1 MVQLE
6 QTGKKPRLQHSDLAN
21 SALTPEEKQRE
32 RQKRWVANEKR
43 DPHRAQ
49 EMKEQ
54 NTANKRAWRKR
65 KREEMQSK
73 QLTPNTNSQS
83 HAPQKRPR
91 TSSPEAPS
99 GHVGPSIS
107 EPDTIPIG
115 PILLAQETLTTI
127 VTPRPMRDIAVMT
140 DTPSPP
146 VNCSSIPDD
155 QAYPSPTLS
164 ALTDLEFRDL
174 ANPIIGSQVHEQSDT
189 VQWDDGSTTVL
200 PCIMKNGI
208 NICEEDALAVSFF
221 ASLPESL
228 PATSKNVVHLQ
239 HSDRRFTSRQLC
251 DEISAALRINKA
263 VVIRQVSTPEPAT
276 LDLEYLEDR
285 GMSDLMRV
293 VVHDAEQRTK
303 DFTYPHQNAT
313 LAEFIRN
320 IHDPN
325 KIQCI
330 LDVPYGQGGL
340 PSYLSTLDSGI
351 TNGWNQTT
359 VDCPIGDKVHP
370 DNFIVHSWSLLHG
383 PAYWT
388 NPHHDSDGSVT
399 FVQIETGEKKWGL
412 FKPIHE
418 DTITRTNL
426 SNIALTLTD
435 LYRNRENIQ
444 ENWHGE
450 IVTLLPGDML
460 IQPAGQFHAV
470 YTPVASFATGGHFY
484 NYECMHLTELSR
496 YIDHKQGKILTN
508 QVHAHSLETFQRMVI
523 NLPRISRRVKLYNR
537 PLIALC
543 TMVLECDKYVAAGT
557 EKPKVRSSTT
567 QPAHDIANAIIKHFW
582 KDLKTATKTY
592 RKKQTDGSNNQMHPG
607 EPISREELL
616 TCLKRF
622 TTL

>member
-6 QTGKKPRLQHSDLAN
+6 QNKKKPRLQHSDLAN
-21 SALTPEEKQRE
+21 SDLTPEEKQRV
-32 RQKRWVANEKR
+32 RQKRWLANEKR

-49 EMKEQ
+49 EIKEQ
-54 NTANKRAWRKR
+54 NTANKWAWRKR

-73 QLTPNTNSQS
+73 QLTPNTNSQG

-107 EPDTIPIG
+107 EPDTIPID
-115 PILLAQETLTTI
+115 PILLAQEALTTI
-127 VTPRPMRDIAVMT
+127 VTPHPMRDIAVMT

-164 ALTDLEFRDL
+164 ALTDLEFRNL
-174 ANPIIGSQVHEQSDT
+174 ANPIIGSQVHKQSDT

-228 PATSKNVVHLQ
+228 PATSKNIVHLQ

-263 VVIRQVSTPEPAT
+263 VVIRKVSTPEPAT

-313 LAEFIRN
+313 LAEFIHN

-359 VDCPIGDKVHP
+359 VDCPISDKVHL
-370 DNFIVHSWSLLHG
+370 DNFI
-383 PAYWT
+383 
-388 NPHHDSDGSVT
+388 
-399 FVQIETGEKKWGL
+399 
-412 FKPIHE
+412 
-418 DTITRTNL
+418 
-426 SNIALTLTD
+426 
-435 LYRNRENIQ
+435 

-508 QVHAHSLETFQRMVI
+508 QVHAHSLEMFQRMVI
-523 NLPRISRRVKLYNR
+523 NLPRISRRVMPSPELYNR

-622 TTL
+622 TTLGLYGCSDFGASSDLLDSCLFNVMVKQKMHDPLLRNSKQMLVANVSAVSKLNV